1 MLDDLVEVINTL
13 KARMA
18 DYRESLQDNE
28 TRTRTALIDPLLR
41 ALGWD
46 VSDPALVTPEYNVG
60 SRRPDYALLNDNA
73 GPCALL
79 EAKKLGEPLGNHLEQ
94 MVRDANMAGVPY
106 AGLTDGNRWELYTV
120 FEAKPLAERRI
131 LNVAIGDTPA
141 HECALQL
148 LMLWRPNLSSGRP
161 IEASPP
167 LLSVEPEA
175 VTTLQPSASVRSS
188 ALDVGWV
195 SLSDFQGESGGRP
208 PAIMRFSNDAERQVA
223 TWKALLVQV
232 AEWLVSSGWLEKSS
246 CPILSGKKRFL
257 VSTSPVHPT
266 GKPFEAASQLSNGLF
281 IQTAWSAPQLI
292 NKCRDLMT
300 NLGQDAASVHLRLN

>member
-1 MLDDLVEVINTL
+1 MLDDLVAVINTL

-79 EAKKLGEPLGNHLEQ
+79 EAKKLGEPLGNHQEQ

-120 FEAKPLAERRI
+120 FEARPLTERRI
-131 LNVAIGDTPA
+131 LNVAIGHTPA

-148 LMLWRPNLSSGRP
+148 LMLWRPNLQSG
-161 IEASPP
+161 
-167 LLSVEPEA
+167 
-175 VTTLQPSASVRSS
+175 QPT
-188 ALDVGWV
+188 
-195 SLSDFQGESGGRP
+195 
-208 PAIMRFSNDAERQVA
+208 PAP
-223 TWKALLVQV
+223 TPLVQV
-232 AEWLVSSGWLEKSS
+232 EPGDPPVPPPPTTGWTSLTDLQVESGADAPSAVRLPNGEERQIRYWNGIVFEVADWLARNGHVGAQN
-246 CPILSGKKRFL
+246 CPITKTSAGGFYLVHTEAIHPNGKAFFNGKR
-257 VSTSPVHPT
+257 
-266 GKPFEAASQLSNGLF
+266 LSNGLF
-281 IQTAWSAPQLI
+281 LETSLSA
-292 NKCRDLMT
+292 RDSSLASRYLMQS
-300 NLGQDAASVHLRLN
+300 LGQDPSSVLVRVD

>member
-106 AGLTDGNRWELYTV
+106 AGLTDGNCWELYTV

-161 IEASPP
+161 IEASRP

-175 VTTLQPSASVRSS
+175 VTSLQPSASVRSS
-188 ALDVGWV
+188 ALDVGWA

-223 TWKALLVQV
+223 TWKAFLVQV
-232 AEWLVSSGWLEKSS
+232 AEWLVSNGWLEESN